1 VVPPDGATTPIQGG
15 VRLVD
20 DPAAPAFRS
29 ISVDITH
36 PFRQKEVVEQVN
48 IALTGAKVIKPF
60 QIQCVRQ
67 AHHVEANATFCYK
80 QKYASARYSQAFV
93 DWILE
98 QYAADANFFE
108 SAKAML
114 DELKSAAVSA

>member
-1 VVPPDGATTPIQGG
+1 MLFRSATPTQG

-20 DPAAPAFRS
+20 DPAAPAFHS
-29 ISVDITH
+29 ISVDLTH
-36 PFRQKEVVEQVN
+36 PFRQKEVVEQLN
-48 IALTGAKVIKPF
+48 IALKGAKVIKPF

-67 AHHVEANATFCYK
+67 AFHVDTNATFCYK

-93 DWILE
+93 DWILQ

-108 SAKAML
+108 AAKVQH
-114 DELKSAAVSA
+114 DELKAAATA